1 MKSDTVYKRTFN
13 TMLRHISAA
22 GASARIESET
32 RLAARFA
39 VSRTTVRKALTE
51 LERQSIISRSGA
63 GALLLRKPAKRDYF
77 PLADTVA
84 ASAQVEK
91 QFMEWML
98 RGDRKP
104 GEQINGLE
112 LAREFNVS
120 TNAVRDYLT
129 RFTRFGL
136 VEKRA
141 NSGWIL
147 LGFTP
152 AFALELFEV
161 REMFEIRSA
170 RAFGQL
176 PAASEVWVELRS
188 FEQEHRQLHKSL
200 ATRYQDFSE
209 LDERF
214 HRFVNAAS
222 HNRFVADFN
231 DVISLIFHYHY
242 QWSKLDE
249 RERNARA
256 IEEHVAYIEALLTR
270 DPKRIEQACRKHLES
285 ARRSLLASIK

>member
-13 TMLRHISAA
+13 DMLDHVSEA
-22 GASARIESET
+22 GAQARLESET
-32 RLAARFA
+32 RLATRFA
-39 VSRTTVRKALTE
+39 VSRTTVRKALAE
-51 LERQSIISRSGA
+51 LEQRRIVSRGGA
-63 GALLLRKPAKRDYF
+63 AALVLRRPAKRDYF

-84 ASAQVEK
+84 TSAHVEK
-91 QFMEWML
+91 KFMEWML
-98 RGDRKP
+98 RGDRKA

-120 TNAVRDYLT
+120 TNAVRDYLA

-147 LGFTP
+147 LGFTA

-170 RAFGQL
+170 LAFGRL
-176 PAASEVWVELRS
+176 PAASEAWAALRG
-188 FEQEHRQLHKSL
+188 FEQEHRQLLKSV

-214 HRFVNAAS
+214 HRFVNEAAR
-222 HNRFVADFN
+222 NRFIADFN

-256 IEEHVAYIEALLTR
+256 IEEHVAYVEALLTR